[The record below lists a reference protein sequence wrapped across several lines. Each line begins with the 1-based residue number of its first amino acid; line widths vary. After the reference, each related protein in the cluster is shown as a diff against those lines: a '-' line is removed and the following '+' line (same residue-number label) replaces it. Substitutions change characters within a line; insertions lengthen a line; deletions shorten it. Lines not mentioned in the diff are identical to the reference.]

1 MADAS
6 KPVRLSKV
14 AREFNLGIPTIVE
27 FLTGKGI
34 GIDASPNGKIDPEA
48 YALVRANFQDQKEA
62 KQKATASSRSIQ
74 ERESITLESAKRKA
88 TQVKEEEPEI
98 DLSIFKKSE
107 QQPVVER
114 IEAKVVP
121 VAKAPA
127 VPKAAPAEP
136 AATPPAEAAVAPEV
150 PAAPAAE
157 APAAPAEKTASVE
170 EVAAPAAE
178 APAASAPEVAP
189 GHSCC

>member
-27 FLTGKGI
+27 FLSGKGI
-34 GIDASPNGKIDPEA
+34 TIDSSPNGKIDPEA

-62 KQKATASSRSIQ
+62 KQKATASSRSVQ

-88 TQVKEEEPEI
+88 TKVKEEEPEI

-114 IEAKVVP
+114 IEVQPEPEVV
-121 VAKAPA
+121 K
-127 VPKAAPAEP
+127 PAEP
-136 AATPPAEAAVAPEV
+136 EPPAPETK
-150 PAAPAAE
+150 PEPEPQAE
-157 APAAPAEKTASVE
+157 APAAPET
-170 EVAAPAAE
+170 
-178 APAASAPEVAP
+178 PEVPAEP
-189 GHSCC
+189 EVK